1 MLSTL
6 RGMGMSYYKALLGW
20 LTYPSQPHKK
30 QENKEKAKMGARVL
44 RALDCCGHSH
54 PVCFPLA
61 LQGLDSCHPGGTVP
75 LSSAL
80 VSLSD

>member
-6 RGMGMSYYKALLGW
+6 RGMGKSCYKALLGW